1 MFGGYAMSDLQL
13 TAICLILVLL
23 IAGMF
28 ILAWIG
34 DRVIEDEHEDINNS
48 I

>member
-1 MFGGYAMSDLQL
+1 MFGGYAMSDFWLMMV
-13 TAICLILVLL
+13 CLILVAM

>member
-1 MFGGYAMSDLQL
+1 MTDLQL

-34 DRVIEDEHEDINNS
+34 DRVIPDEHESWENRNG
-48 I
+48 